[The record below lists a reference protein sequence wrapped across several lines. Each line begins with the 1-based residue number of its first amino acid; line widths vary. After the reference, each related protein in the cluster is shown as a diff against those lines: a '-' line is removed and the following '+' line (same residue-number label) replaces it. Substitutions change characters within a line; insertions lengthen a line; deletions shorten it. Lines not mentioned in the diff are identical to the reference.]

1 MSSHLLLTVQTAV
14 LVTISLAILYPV
26 VAYSRSVLHTEAIVA
41 LAASTLVFTVGSL
54 VEQALGRPVVA
65 EGIYLLSGIVLGL
78 AVWLFAR
85 EFVRPGETAFG
96 ADDDPAQG
104 PPSEFTDVRSDAA
117 EGGFAGATEEDDGE

>member
-14 LVTISLAILYPV
+14 LIGISLAVLYPV

-41 LAASTLVFTVGSL
+41 LALSTFAFTVGS
-54 VEQALGRPVVA
+54 VIEQALGRPVVA
-65 EGIYLLSGIVLGL
+65 EGIYLLSAVAFGL

-96 ADDDPAQG
+96 VDDDPEPGSMPGFADA
-104 PPSEFTDVRSDAA
+104 SEEPA
-117 EGGFAGATEEDDGE
+117 EGGFADASEEADGE